1 MGKITWNN
9 RSDTAAG
16 ETRQISASI
25 FNDTKTSVNAVYDII
40 EAQLGTTSS
49 TKDENLIVSGNI
61 LISGSIIPNVVSG
74 QTTSSL
80 NLGSENAAWNELFI
94 STASINFVSPDGSI
108 TKFSKKD
115 VTDLKAGK
123 SLRTDAKQIA
133 NEVDDTTYVRMGVAG
148 KAFHYASNKTLIK
161 LQTSSFELGNAVVPV
176 TIIGT
181 TIAITG
187 SSSTT
192 GSNDISGSQ
201 TNTGSFDIS
210 GSTTNTGS
218 YDISGST
225 TQTGSFGCSGSFAVN
240 DLLGL
245 LANYGQAGF
254 PTGSGEGG
262 VSVGDINLDGQ
273 VNVNDILLLLAGFGN
288 PNILV
293 QNLTLPVNTNHQF
306 CGPVY
311 SISQSIILTIPT
323 SSVGSI
329 TC

>member
-1 MGKITWNN
+1 
-9 RSDTAAG
+9 
-16 ETRQISASI
+16 
-25 FNDTKTSVNAVYDII
+25 
-40 EAQLGTTSS
+40 
-49 TKDENLIVSGNI
+49 
-61 LISGSIIPNVVSG
+61 
-74 QTTSSL
+74 
-80 NLGSENAAWNELFI
+80 
-94 STASINFVSPDGSI
+94 
-108 TKFSKKD
+108 
-115 VTDLKAGK
+115 
-123 SLRTDAKQIA
+123 
-133 NEVDDTTYVRMGVAG
+133 MGVAG

-192 GSNDISGSQ
+192 GSNDVSGSQ
-201 TNTGSFDIS
+201 TNTGSF
-210 GSTTNTGS
+210 
-218 YDISGST
+218 DISGST

-273 VNVNDILLLLAGFGN
+273 VNVNDLLLLLAGYGN

-293 QNLTLPVNTNHQF
+293 QNLTIPVNTNHQF